1 MSLSPSL
8 APSLAI
14 FRHSAYA
21 RYWIMRQ
28 LVSAARQMTAVA
40 IGWQVYDLARLT
52 RSVEESALI
61 LGLVGLAQFAPVFLL
76 SLVGG
81 QAADRLDRKM
91 ILVVSNGVR
100 AIADLALLATVF
112 MPGDKGLPVIFAV
125 AVVMGTVNAFT
136 PAASNALYP
145 QLVPRKD
152 LPLAIA
158 WNSLGYQGAAILGPA
173 IGGFLFVFGAGTVYG
188 TAFVMTVIAVGFI
201 LSAQTPKHVPD
212 KTARGFAMAIEG
224 LKYVRDN
231 KIVLGAIS
239 LDLVVVF
246 FGGAI
251 ALLPVFARDILGV
264 GAEGLGLLR
273 AAPAMGA
280 ALVAAGFA
288 MRPLT
293 RRVGKWMFASIVV
306 YGLAMLVFGVSKAFW
321 LSMIALAISGAAD
334 MISVYVRASLIQLAT
349 PDRMRGRVSS
359 VSYIFISA
367 SNELGE
373 FESGVAARFLGP
385 IGAVLLGGVVAV
397 GTAGLWIRLFP
408 ALWRAD
414 RIEDVDTFMS
424 AEPERLEPITD
435 QPEKSPH
442 P

>member
-1 MSLSPSL
+1 MSLSPSF
-8 APSLAI
+8 AI
-14 FRHSAYA
+14 FRHRAYA
-21 RYWIMRQ
+21 LYWIMRQ

-52 RSVEESALI
+52 RGVEESALI
-61 LGLVGLAQFAPVFLL
+61 LGLVGLAQFAPVLLL

-81 QAADRLDRKM
+81 QAADRLDRKL
-91 ILVVSNGVR
+91 ILIVSNVVR
-100 AIADLALLATVF
+100 AAAVLGLLASVF
-112 MPGDKGLPVIFAV
+112 VPGDRALPIIFAI
-125 AVVMGTVNAFT
+125 AVIMGAVNAFT

-173 IGGFLFVFGAGTVYG
+173 IGGLLFAFGAEVVFG
-188 TAFVMTVIAVGFI
+188 TAFTMTVAAIIAIAF
-201 LSAQTPKHVPD
+201 AATPAHVPD
-212 KTARGFAMAIEG
+212 KAARGFAMAIEG
-224 LKYVRDN
+224 LRYVRDN
-231 KIVLGAIS
+231 KLVLGAIS

-251 ALLPVFARDILGV
+251 ALLPVFARDILGI

-280 ALVAAGFA
+280 AVIAAGFA
-288 MRPLT
+288 WRPLT
-293 RRVGKWMFASIVV
+293 RRVGKWMFGSIVI
-306 YGLAMLVFGVSKAFW
+306 YGLAMLVFGLSTVFW
-321 LSMIALAISGAAD
+321 LSMLALAISGAAD

-373 FESGVAARFLGP
+373 FESGVAARLLGP

-414 RIEDVDTFMS
+414 RISDVDTFMS
-424 AEPERLEPITD
+424 AEPERLEPVEPRTAESA
-435 QPEKSPH
+435 QP
-442 P
+442 